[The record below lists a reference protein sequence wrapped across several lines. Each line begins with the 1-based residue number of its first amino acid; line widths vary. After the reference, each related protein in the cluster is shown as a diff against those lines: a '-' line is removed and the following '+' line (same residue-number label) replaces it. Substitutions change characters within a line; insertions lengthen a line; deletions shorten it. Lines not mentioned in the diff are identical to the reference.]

1 MSRHLPII
9 LFLLPFATAICLP
22 MVSLRARAWCRPL
35 ALLST
40 FAMVVAAVVN
50 FLAVSNGRPI
60 RYAFAGWSR
69 RSTPFLGIEWVN
81 DHLASAMLVVVSF
94 LGFLCLLFSG
104 PLTPENEKPRS
115 AHAYTLK
122 LLLIAALCGIVFAGD
137 IFNVFVFLEVAT
149 LSACTLVALA
159 GDRALI
165 DAFRYLILGTLGS
178 TFYLLGV
185 VFFYATTGTLNM
197 ADMTQ
202 HFMATPE
209 LLSSKSV
216 LAGMA
221 FLFLGFGIKMA
232 LFPLH
237 AWLPG
242 AYSRAPDAI
251 SPLLA
256 GLMTKVALFGCVRIL
271 FWGLRAGEHLE
282 HFHLLTLLGGLGMI
296 ASVAGALLAL
306 AQNDVKR
313 LFAYGG
319 ISHIGLILTGISQ
332 GNPTA
337 FAGSMF
343 YLVNDAV
350 TQAGLFFIA
359 GVASL
364 HYGARSVQD
373 LPRLRHS
380 PWILAAFIALA
391 LNMIGIPPLGGFFG
405 KWHILLGAL
414 EEDHYLAVAV
424 VVFSTLLTMAYFQRL
439 FLSIFGRRDVVPHPK
454 ETAPPPLV
462 KCIVGV
468 TAACIVVMGL
478 CSDPLIGFFRQ
489 AAADAG
495 LQETMTSR

>member
-1 MSRHLPII
+1 MSSHLPII

-22 MVSLRARAWCRPL
+22 MVSLKARTWCRPL

-40 FAMVVAAVVN
+40 FAMFVVAIGNCLVVMD
-50 FLAVSNGRPI
+50 AGTQ
-60 RYAFAGWSR
+60 RYVFAGWQSG
-69 RSTPFLGIEWVN
+69 SQAGLGIEWIN
-81 DHLASAMLVVVSF
+81 DNLASAMLVVISF

-104 PLTPENEKPRS
+104 PLTPENEQPRTT
-115 AHAYTLK
+115 HTYTLK

-137 IFNVFVFLEVAT
+137 IFNVFVFLEVAA
-149 LSACTLVALA
+149 LSAYTLVALA
-159 GDRALI
+159 GGRALI

-197 ADMTQ
+197 AAMTEQ
-202 HFMATPE
+202 FTATPE
-209 LLSSKSV
+209 LLSSKAV
-216 LAGMA
+216 LAGMT

-237 AWLPG
+237 AWLPD

-319 ISHIGLILTGISQ
+319 ISHIGLILIGISQ

-364 HYGARSVQD
+364 YYGARSVQD
-373 LPRLRHS
+373 LTRLRQS
-380 PWILAAFIALA
+380 PWVLAAFIALA
-391 LNMIGIPPLGGFFG
+391 LNMIGIPPMGGFFG

-414 EEDHYLAVAV
+414 EADHYLAVAV

-439 FLSIFGRRDVVPHPK
+439 FLSIFGRRDVVPQT
-454 ETAPPPLV
+454 EEASLPPLV
-462 KCIVGV
+462 KCIVGL

-489 AAADAG
+489 TAADAG
-495 LQETMTSR
+495 LQETMTTR